1 LIIDQS
7 QENKLHKFNKGGLAA
22 LVLAGL
28 LIGFGPNPVSAKG
41 IVWQSFSDGMARGK
55 SENKKVFLH
64 FYATWC
70 GACKTMENKTFKD
83 PAVIAYLNKNF
94 VPIKVNTDREQRTS
108 RMFRIRVLPDN
119 WFIDEDGN
127 PIGHQ
132 PGYIAPKKL
141 KVLLKTI
148 LEE

>member
-1 LIIDQS
+1 
-7 QENKLHKFNKGGLAA
+7 LHKFNKGGLAA